1 MSLPIVIAPDPRLNR
16 KSRKVEIVSAEIQQL
31 LNDILQI
38 LRENDAIGLSGNH
51 VGIDLQLVVI
61 DLDGKSPLFMVNPNI
76 THKSDEVVKSEEGS
90 VSFPG
95 ITVEIIRNKKITV
108 EFLDYNGQKNTVEMD
123 GLLSICAQH
132 EIDQMNGIN
141 ILDGLSHLKK
151 KILMKKLLKNIHK

>member
-1 MSLPIVIAPDPRLNR
+1 MSLPIVIAPNPRLNM
-16 KSRKVEIVSAEIQQL
+16 KSKKVEIVSAEIQEL
-31 LNDILQI
+31 LKNILKT
-38 LRENDAIGLSGNH
+38 LHENDAIGLAGNH

-61 DLDGKSPLFMVNPNI
+61 DLDRKSPIFMVNPHI
-76 THKSDEVVKSEEGS
+76 THKSDEIVKSEEGS

-95 ITVEIIRNKKITV
+95 ITVEIIRHKKITV
-108 EFLDYNGQKNTVEMD
+108 EFLDYDGQKNTVEMD